1 MNRRTVLQAPLFAL
15 VSLAASP
22 ARKAS
27 AATAGEIRIGGL
39 TFLTGRFASYGVAVQ
54 KGVEIASSKVN
65 AEGGVRNKKLVID
78 LQDTASDS
86 AQAVSLLRR
95 FAASDD
101 VVAVLGPTGTPDLL
115 AILPVAQG
123 LGLPVLSV
131 GSQKTMTKD
140 DFPDDVFRVGLIGK
154 PEVIAFFLKRVSGT
168 HPVTRIGLFIDRA
181 NDSSQ
186 AESAALREALKSVPG
201 SEIAEEATYVSGD
214 KEFSVPISKMVR
226 AKVDA
231 MYLSGTTNE
240 DVIIIPQ
247 ARARGFK
254 GVFLGSAT
262 LTDPKIV
269 EVVGPVAA
277 PYAIFTP
284 FNASSDRPAVKEF
297 VAAYAKAYGSGGVPT
312 YAAYAYDAVMLIKD
326 ALLRAGSEDRKAVLH
341 AVATTKDFHGV
352 TGNYSYDGKGDN
364 TTPQPY
370 VLQLGPDGKFVPL
383 P

>member
-1 MNRRTVLQAPLFAL
+1 MDRRTVLQTPLFAL
-15 VSLAASP
+15 VALAASP

-27 AATAGEIRIGGL
+27 AATTGETRIGGL

-54 KGVEIASSKVN
+54 KGVEIASAKVN
-65 AEGGVRNKKLVID
+65 AEGGVRNKNLVVD

-101 VVAVLGPTGTPDLL
+101 VVAVIGPTGTPDLL

-131 GSQKTMTKD
+131 GSQKTMAKD

-154 PEVIAFFLKRVSGT
+154 PEVIASFLKRVSGT
-168 HPVTRIGLFIDRA
+168 HPVTRIGLFTDRA

-201 SEIAEEATYVSGD
+201 TEIAEDATYVSGD

-269 EVVGPVAA
+269 EVVGPTAA

-284 FNASSDRPAVKEF
+284 FDASSDRPAVKEF
-297 VAAYAKAYGSGGVPT
+297 VAAYAKSYGSGGVPT

-326 ALLRAGSEDRKAVLH
+326 ALNRAGSEDRKAVLH
-341 AVATTKDFHGV
+341 AIATTKDFHGV

-370 VLQLGPDGKFVPL
+370 VLQLGPDGKFIPL